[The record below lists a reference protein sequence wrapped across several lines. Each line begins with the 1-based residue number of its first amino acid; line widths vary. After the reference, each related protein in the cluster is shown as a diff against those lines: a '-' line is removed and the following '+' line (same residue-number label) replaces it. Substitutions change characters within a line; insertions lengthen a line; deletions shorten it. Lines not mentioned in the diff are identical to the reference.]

1 MKLAFEK
8 WQGLGNDF
16 VIVSGDDLGESL
28 ARRLCDR
35 RRGVGG
41 DGVLCVSEE
50 GLREEGLKGE
60 SATGARMIVRNAD
73 GSRPEMCGNGLRCVV
88 AWLATKR
95 GTARGELTIATDA
108 GPRRC
113 RFEREGAASYAVGVD
128 MGLAVVAPFFHEAS
142 AGRDFVHVDVGNPHV
157 VSFDAFA
164 DEELDLVGPA
174 LERGVRGGVNV
185 ELARQVAE
193 RRLVTIVWERG
204 VGRTAACGTGA
215 CAVGVAA
222 ATRGLV
228 PFDAPIEV
236 ELPGGV
242 LTITVRGADLA
253 VDMLGPA
260 VHAFTGVVEL

>member
-1 MKLAFEK
+1 MQLAFEK

-16 VIVSGDDLGESL
+16 VIVKGDDVRESL

-41 DGVLCVSEE
+41 DGVLCVSD
-50 GLREEGLKGE
+50 E
-60 SATGARMIVRNAD
+60 SASGARMIVRNAD

-88 AWLATKR
+88 AWLAETR
-95 GTARGELTIATDA
+95 GLERGEILIATDA

-113 RFEREGAASYAVGVD
+113 RFERNGAGCYAVGAG
-128 MGLAVVAPFFHEAS
+128 MGVAAVSPFFHEAC
-142 AGRDFVHVDVGNPHV
+142 AGREFVHVDVGNPHV
-157 VSFDAFA
+157 VSFGVFA
-164 DEELDLVGPA
+164 HEELDTVGPH
-174 LERGVRGGVNV
+174 LERGVAGGVNV
-185 ELARQVAE
+185 ELARQIAE
-193 RRLVTIVWERG
+193 RRLSTIVWERG

-222 ATRGLV
+222 AKLGLV

-260 VHAFTGVVEL
+260 ARAFVGAVEL